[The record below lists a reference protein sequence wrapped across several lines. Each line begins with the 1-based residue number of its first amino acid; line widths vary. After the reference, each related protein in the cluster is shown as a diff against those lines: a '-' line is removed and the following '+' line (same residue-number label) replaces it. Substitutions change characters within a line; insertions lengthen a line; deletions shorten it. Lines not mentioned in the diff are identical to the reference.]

1 MRRYALVASLLA
13 LYALTFPALQ
23 ERGGWSYGESW
34 HAPAG
39 SAWLALTGAA
49 LVAAVV
55 LALWHRRLAGGP
67 QRAGFL
73 KWGLP
78 LVLVGAALVLLNL
91 FVSGRHG
98 TWMAVAFNLLFFSAM
113 LWLVFAGLRTRDRFL
128 VNLAF
133 GLFVV
138 ALISRYFDTFWTLF
152 DRSLFFMAGG
162 VVLLV
167 GGYFLERQ
175 RRRLAQ
181 QIAGGR
187 GAGPA

>member
-1 MRRYALVASLLA
+1 
-13 LYALTFPALQ
+13 
-23 ERGGWSYGESW
+23 
-34 HAPAG
+34 
-39 SAWLALTGAA
+39 
-49 LVAAVV
+49 
-55 LALWHRRLAGGP
+55 
-67 QRAGFL
+67 
-73 KWGLP
+73 
-78 LVLVGAALVLLNL
+78 
-91 FVSGRHG
+91 
-98 TWMAVAFNLLFFSAM
+98 
-113 LWLVFAGLRTRDRFL
+113 
-128 VNLAF
+128 
-133 GLFVV
+133 LFVV